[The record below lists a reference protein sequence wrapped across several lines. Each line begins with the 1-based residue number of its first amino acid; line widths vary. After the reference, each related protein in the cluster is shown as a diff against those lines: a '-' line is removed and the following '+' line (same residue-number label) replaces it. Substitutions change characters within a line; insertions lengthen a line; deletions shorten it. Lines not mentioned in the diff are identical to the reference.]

1 MAGTQ
6 DPRTVSTKLRRI
18 AEMARNH
25 REQPLTNLAHHI
37 DYEWLLEAHRRTRKD
52 GAKGVD
58 DPGADEFAKNLE
70 GNLRALLEGFKAGT
84 YRAPPVRRVHIPK
97 GDGSKTRPIGIPTF
111 GDKVLQRAV
120 VMALNEVYEQ
130 DFMDCSYGFRPGRSQ
145 HMAIEALWQGLRKLR
160 GGWVLEVDIKA
171 YFDTL
176 DHGHLRAILD
186 KRVRDGVLRR
196 MIDKWLK
203 AGVWE
208 KGVLTRSEEGSPQG
222 GVVSPLLANIYL
234 HEVLDVWF
242 ASDVIP
248 RLRGPAFLIRY
259 ADDFV
264 IVCKHEED
272 VRRIFDVLPKRFGKF
287 GLTIHPEKTKVVRF
301 NRPRD
306 DSKGQGTD
314 DEDEPPGTFD
324 LLGFT
329 HYWGRSK
336 KGNWVVRRKT
346 AASRFRR
353 SLKAISAWCRASRHL
368 PTSEQHDTLCKKIR
382 GHMNYYGI
390 THNIRAISNWIQE
403 IRRIW
408 KRWLGRRAQHS
419 RMSWARFER
428 ILRHRP
434 LPRPQIPKS
443 AVAVT

>member
-6 DPRTVSTKLRRI
+6 DPSTVSTKLRRI
-18 AEMARNH
+18 AEVARTV
-25 REQPLTNLAHHI
+25 RGQPLTNLAHHV
-37 DYEWLLEAHRRTRKD
+37 DYEWLLEAHRRTRKS

-58 DPGADEFAKNLE
+58 DPGAGVYAANLE
-70 GNLRALLEGFKAGT
+70 GNLRSLLERFKAGT

-111 GDKVLQRAV
+111 EDKVLQRAA
-120 VMALNEVYEQ
+120 VMALEAVYEQ
-130 DFMDCSYGFRPGRSQ
+130 DFMNCSYGFRPGRSQ
-145 HMAIEALWQGLRKLR
+145 HQAIEALWQGLREMR

-171 YFDTL
+171 YFDSL
-176 DHGHLRAILD
+176 DHAHLREILD

-208 KGVLTRSEEGSPQG
+208 EGVLARSEEGSPQG
-222 GVVSPLLANIYL
+222 GVISPLLANIYL

-242 ASDVIP
+242 ASDVQP
-248 RLRGPAFLIRY
+248 KLSGPAFLIRY

-264 IVCKHEED
+264 IVCKHESD

-287 GLTIHPEKTKVVRF
+287 GLTIHPEKTKIVRF
-301 NRPRD
+301 TRPRD
-306 DSKGQGTD
+306 DSEGKGKD
-314 DEDEPPGTFD
+314 DDGQTPGQFD

-329 HYWGRSK
+329 HYWGRSQ
-336 KGNWVVRRKT
+336 KGHWIVRRKT

-353 SLKAISAWCRASRHL
+353 TLKAIALWCKANRHL
-368 PTSEQHDTLCKKIR
+368 QISEQHDMLCKKIN
-382 GHMNYYGI
+382 GHMEYYGI
-390 THNIRAISNWIQE
+390 THNIRAISNWVQE
-403 IRRIW
+403 VRRIW

-428 ILRHRP
+428 LLERRP
-434 LPRPQIPKS
+434 LPKPRIPKS
-443 AVAVT
+443 AVGVA